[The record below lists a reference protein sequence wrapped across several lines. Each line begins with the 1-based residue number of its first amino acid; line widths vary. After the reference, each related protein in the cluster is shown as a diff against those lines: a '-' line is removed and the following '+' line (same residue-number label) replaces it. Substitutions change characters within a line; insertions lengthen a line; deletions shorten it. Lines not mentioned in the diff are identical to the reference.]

1 MWLITSIGFFSIV
14 QKPGD
19 SEDGMLTIRARAKGD
34 LDALREKY
42 LSTLGKTASD
52 SGTDYRYRARAPR
65 EDIAKAMMNIVQDI
79 NYHNFKTEVQKRQG
93 SARAKTYHGVWDVL
107 YGISEPDA
115 MDSTRKGNLR

>member
-19 SEDGMLTIRARAKGD
+19 SEDGMLTVRARANGD

-42 LSTLGKTASD
+42 LPTLGKTAPN

-65 EDIAKAMMNIVQDI
+65 EDITKAMMHIVQDI
-79 NYHNFKTEVQKRQG
+79 HYGNFKNEVQKRQG
-93 SARAKTYHGVWDVL
+93 LERAKTYHGVWDVL
-107 YGISEPDA
+107 YGISEPEA
-115 MDSTRKGNLR
+115 MDSARKGDLR

>member
-34 LDALREKY
+34 MDALREKY
-42 LSTLGKTASD
+42 LPTLGTTISNA
-52 SGTDYRYRARAPR
+52 GTDYRYRARAPR
-65 EDIAKAMMNIVQDI
+65 EDIAKAMMKIVQDI
-79 NYHNFKTEVQKRQG
+79 QYGNFKNDVQKRQG

-107 YGISEPDA
+107 YGISEPGA
-115 MDSTRKGNLR
+115 MNSPREGVLR